1 MKRTRRIR
9 NGAFNMAISEAQKRA
24 TYNYRK
30 KNRERTR
37 YINKR
42 SMAKSFILNNATSE
56 DLEALKG
63 YIEQRQTELDE

>member
-1 MKRTRRIR
+1 MGYLI
-9 NGAFNMAISEAQKRA
+9 MAITEAQKRA

-30 KNRERTR
+30 KNRERSR

-63 YIEQRQTELDE
+63 YIDQRQAELDEQ